1 MSTNITHSHDKFFKT
16 LFSKKEAVAEVIEK
30 ILPSNISEPLDLDTL
45 ILDNTEYVD
54 EELKNTCSDVVYNCQ
69 YKQANN
75 ETIEVKISLL
85 FEHKSYQEKYPHLQI
100 LRYFLNIWEMQV
112 KQNQPITPI
121 IPIIFYHGK
130 SKWKQDSFDSM
141 FAEPIDPNI
150 QQFVPDFKYGLIDT
164 NLYDNQY
171 FKQLSNADIQI
182 GILLMKHIF
191 KREKIL
197 AEITNIFENT
207 PQLLISED
215 GRKSF
220 ETMVIYLCNNTPA
233 NIEQV
238 REKMRTISRE
248 AEQNFVST
256 YEQLILKGRQEGL
269 QEGLQKGKQEG
280 LQKGKQE
287 GLQKGK
293 QEGLQEGLQEGMQK
307 GLQKGL
313 QATAKKMKQIG
324 MDYNTI
330 ASITNLSL
338 EEIEKL

>member
-1 MSTNITHSHDKFFKT
+1 MSTNITHSHDKFFKS

-30 ILPSNISEPLDLDTL
+30 ILPSNISYPLDLDTL
-45 ILDNTEYVD
+45 TLDNTEYVD
-54 EELKNTCSDVVYNCQ
+54 QELKNTCSDVVYNCQ
-69 YKQANN
+69 YKQDNN
-75 ETIEVKISLL
+75 ETIDVKVSLL

-100 LRYFLNIWEMQV
+100 LRYYLNIWEMQV

-141 FAEPIDPNI
+141 FAEQIDPNI
-150 QQFVPDFKYGLIDT
+150 QQFVPDFKYELIDT

-207 PQLLISED
+207 SQLFTTED
-215 GRKSF
+215 GRKSY
-220 ETMVIYLCNNTPA
+220 ETMVLYLCTNTPT

-256 YEQLILKGRQEGL
+256 YEQLILQGRE
-269 QEGLQKGKQEG
+269 
-280 LQKGKQE
+280 
-287 GLQKGK
+287 
-293 QEGLQEGLQEGMQK
+293 EGLQEGMRKGKQEGIQEGMQKGIQK
-307 GLQKGL
+307 GLQKGM
-313 QATAKKMKQIG
+313 QATAKKMKQLG
-324 MDYNTI
+324 MDHNTI

-338 EEIEKL
+338 EQIEKL

>member
-1 MSTNITHSHDKFFKT
+1 MNTTITHSHDKFFKT

-30 ILPSNISEPLDLDTL
+30 ILPHYISDPLDLETL

-69 YKQANN
+69 YKQENDQ
-75 ETIEVKISLL
+75 TIDVKVSLL
-85 FEHKSYQEKYPHLQI
+85 FEHKSYQEKYPYLQI
-100 LRYFLNIWEMQV
+100 LRYYLNIWEMQV

-130 SKWKQDSFDSM
+130 YKWKQDSFSSM
-141 FAEPIDPNI
+141 FTEHVDPNI
-150 QQFVPDFKYGLIDT
+150 EKFVPNFEYELIDT
-164 NLYDNQY
+164 NDYDNQY

-191 KREKIL
+191 KREQIL

-207 PQLLISED
+207 SQLFTTED
-215 GRKSF
+215 GRKSY
-220 ETMVIYLCNNTPA
+220 ETMVLYLCTNTPA

-256 YEQLILKGRQEGL
+256 YEQIVLDSMEKGMLKGRQEGIL
-269 QEGLQKGKQEG
+269 RGRQEGILRGRQEGIQAGKQEG
-280 LQKGKQE
+280 RKEEKI
-287 GLQKGK
+287 
-293 QEGLQEGLQEGMQK
+293 
-307 GLQKGL
+307 
-313 QATAKKMKQIG
+313 AIAKNLKQIG
-324 MDYNTI
+324 MDNKTI
-330 ASITNLSL
+330 ASITHLSL
-338 EEIEKL
+338 QEIEKL